1 MVLSSI
7 KYHTPSPPSSSSSVS
22 SSSSSLEMNIKEEQG
37 SLTNSLDLLHPPDII
52 GGNIKL
58 AKSSIYSGAKKN
70 TRVQF
75 IDDVDT
81 FEYPSFEVVM
91 AEHIDDGSDEE
102 NQMEIVD
109 NLHCVSNNSD
119 NNNNNNNNHNH
130 NVIKNYTLGK
140 KINSIEDESID
151 NNNNVD
157 DVDDDELERLARI
170 NAEFNT
176 NNLAEKPLKPKG
188 TLHTFRPTH
197 LDQYELGTQ
206 HGSVTISKSSDILSS
221 TNSYSILAR
230 QKLVPSSD
238 TPAKPLSNHSILKQH
253 KSAFDSGNNI
263 QWSSMSTTTD
273 LLF

>member
-1 MVLSSI
+1 
-7 KYHTPSPPSSSSSVS
+7 
-22 SSSSSLEMNIKEEQG
+22 
-37 SLTNSLDLLHPPDII
+37 
-52 GGNIKL
+52 
-58 AKSSIYSGAKKN
+58 
-70 TRVQF
+70 
-75 IDDVDT
+75 
-81 FEYPSFEVVM
+81 
-91 AEHIDDGSDEE
+91 
-102 NQMEIVD
+102 
-109 NLHCVSNNSD
+109 
-119 NNNNNNNNHNH
+119 
-130 NVIKNYTLGK
+130 
-140 KINSIEDESID
+140 
-151 NNNNVD
+151 
-157 DVDDDELERLARI
+157 
-170 NAEFNT
+170 
-176 NNLAEKPLKPKG
+176 